1 MHYANSV
8 KTEGIIFPPNDV
20 NNGLGE

>member
-8 KTEGIIFPPNDV
+8 KTEGIIFPPNGV